1 MAEEAQGKI
10 ELTRRQAVTAMG
22 AGAVTLA
29 ATHSVVAYQAA
40 QWAEQAPRQQADDY
54 AAEIERLKGLLALYE
69 GLEQIGIDAI
79 VAGALTGY
87 KGVLDALRTAVGGL
101 RDAVQGA
108 EGAIANFHDAFASL
122 RAGLKT
128 AEEGVSNVV
137 ALLQNA
143 QNWLGQTT
151 SPLEPLLDQVHQF
164 FDDLLGK
171 IPFGVGDNIRKT
183 VDGLIGLVV
192 AIPAMIAR
200 GYERKFS
207 IGCLAS
213 AGTLAILIPPSIPM
227 IVYSSQTGASV
238 AALFAA
244 GIIPGIIV
252 TAMLSLFVLFRVWK
266 DPQYRSARGMTRQ
279 EKIRAFKEGLP
290 LMIIPVGLLGAIYS
304 GSATPTEA
312 AAAFALYTLVLG
324 VVLREIRLSN
334 LWLTLRNSALV
345 SAMLLIILLSAGVL
359 NIIVARTHAIEVL
372 TRFALSQSVP
382 PWGVIV
388 LSMILLIFGGMIFE
402 SAAMMMI
409 IQPILAPIAAA
420 LGYDIVWLGILIVI
434 NAEIAQISPPVGIVL
449 YALHAALGSRLGV
462 KMEEIMWGA
471 LPFMIPLMAGLLMV
485 GLFPKLSLWL
495 PKLLL
500 Q

>member
-192 AIPAMIAR
+192 AIPAMVGNVRGNLLEPLRTGWLSDDNARNIQGALLDPIAVQILQPLKKLLD
-200 GYERKFS
+200 E
-207 IGCLAS
+207 IDA
-213 AGTLAILIPPSIPM
+213 TLARWESDVATP
-227 IVYSSQTGASV
+227 VQ
-238 AALFAA
+238 AALD
-244 GIIPGIIV
+244 
-252 TAMLSLFVLFRVWK
+252 R
-266 DPQYRSARGMTRQ
+266 R
-279 EKIRAFKEGLP
+279 
-290 LMIIPVGLLGAIYS
+290 
-304 GSATPTEA
+304 
-312 AAAFALYTLVLG
+312 
-324 VVLREIRLSN
+324 
-334 LWLTLRNSALV
+334 
-345 SAMLLIILLSAGVL
+345 AGVRRQIAEYKQQHGL
-359 NIIVARTHAIEVL
+359 N
-372 TRFALSQSVP
+372 
-382 PWGVIV
+382 
-388 LSMILLIFGGMIFE
+388 
-402 SAAMMMI
+402 
-409 IQPILAPIAAA
+409 
-420 LGYDIVWLGILIVI
+420 
-434 NAEIAQISPPVGIVL
+434 
-449 YALHAALGSRLGV
+449 
-462 KMEEIMWGA
+462 
-471 LPFMIPLMAGLLMV
+471 
-485 GLFPKLSLWL
+485 
-495 PKLLL
+495 
-500 Q
+500 